1 MAGPLDIPKSDRDLN
16 RTAADKLLGPFQRFM
31 KFEAAGGVLLI
42 VCALGAMVWANSG
55 YAASYTKLF
64 YETTVRVGFG
74 EWGLEKAFIL
84 WINDLLMAVFFLLV
98 GLEIKREVLV
108 GELRSPKKAALPI
121 AAALGGMVV
130 PGAIYA
136 LVNLGEDSIGGW
148 GVPMATD
155 IAFALGVLAL
165 VGSRVPVSV
174 RIFLTSLAIVDDL
187 GALLVIAIFYTES
200 IGLDYLGKA
209 GIVLAIMMVLNVMGV
224 RKMVV
229 YLLLGVVVWYLVLK
243 SGVHATIAGVAVAL
257 TIPAKTR
264 VDQVRYS
271 SFVSSMLERF
281 NSDSK
286 TDSKSWTTS
295 KQQSAVLAIEDAGH
309 KVETPVRRLEHALIP
324 WVAFA
329 ILPVFA
335 LANAGVSLSGGG
347 AEVVAEG
354 LAEAGTE
361 TSVWAS
367 KALWGVVL
375 GLLIGKP
382 VGVFGFAFVAQKM
395 GIGVLPEGAT
405 WRHVFGAAWLSGIGF
420 TMALFIANLAF
431 EDAANLDAAKLGV
444 LGASVVA
451 GVVGLLIL
459 STGKGSAAPD
469 TVSDTAPDKR

>member
-1 MAGPLDIPKSDRDLN
+1 MAGPLDIPKSDRDLE
-16 RTAADKLLGPFQRFM
+16 RTAADKLLGPFQRLM

-108 GELRSPKKAALPI
+108 GELKSPKKAALPI
-121 AAALGGMVV
+121 AAALGGMAV
-130 PGAIYA
+130 PGTVYA

-209 GIVLAIMMVLNVMGV
+209 GIVLAIMMVLNLMGV
-224 RKMVV
+224 RRMVV

-243 SGVHATIAGVAVAL
+243 SGVHATIAGVLVAM
-257 TIPAKTR
+257 TIPARTR
-264 VDQVRYS
+264 VDQARYS
-271 SFVSSMLERF
+271 SFVGSMLERF
-281 NSDSK
+281 NQDSK
-286 TDSKSWTTS
+286 DGAKSWTTAR
-295 KQQSAVLAIEDAGH
+295 QQSAVLAIEDAGH

-335 LANAGVSLSGGG
+335 LANAGVSLSGGD
-347 AEVVAEG
+347 
-354 LAEAGTE
+354 AEAVEAVAGAGAE

-382 VGVFGFAFVAQKM
+382 VGVFGFAFVAQKL
-395 GIGVLPEGAT
+395 GIGVLPEGAN
-405 WRHVFGAAWLSGIGF
+405 WRHVFGAAWLSAIGF

-431 EDAANLDAAKLGV
+431 ADASDLDAAKLGV
-444 LGASVVA
+444 LGASVIA

-459 STGKGSAAPD
+459 ATGGKANTDSAAE
-469 TVSDTAPDKR
+469 

>member
-1 MAGPLDIPKSDRDLN
+1 MAGPLDIPKSDRDLD
-16 RTAADKLLGPFQRFM
+16 RTAAGKLLGPFQRFM
-31 KFEAAGGVLLI
+31 RFEAAGGVLLI
-42 VCALGAMVWANSG
+42 VCALAAMIWANSG

-121 AAALGGMVV
+121 AAAIGGMVV

-136 LVNLGEDSIGGW
+136 IVNMGESSISGW

-187 GALLVIAIFYTES
+187 GALMVIAIFYTES

-209 GIVLAIMMVLNVMGV
+209 GIVLAIMMALNLMGV
-224 RKMVV
+224 RRMVV
-229 YLLLGVVVWYLVLK
+229 YLLLGVIVWYLVLK
-243 SGVHATIAGVAVAL
+243 SGVHATIAGVAVAM
-257 TIPAKTR
+257 TIPARTR
-264 VDQVRYS
+264 VDQALYS
-271 SFVSSMLERF
+271 SFVKSMIERF
-281 NSDSK
+281 DSDKDSK
-286 TDSKSWTTS
+286 ADTKVWTST

-309 KVETPVRRLEHALIP
+309 KVETPVRRLEHTLIP

-335 LANAGVSLSGGG
+335 LANAGVPIGGG
-347 AEVVAEG
+347 AEVAAVDGAVGGVVEG
-354 LAEAGTE
+354 ASQ
-361 TSVWAS
+361 SVWAS

-382 VGVFGFAFVAQKM
+382 IGVFGFAWMAQKM
-395 GIGVLPEGAT
+395 GIGMLPEGST

-431 EDAANLDAAKLGV
+431 EDAGDLDAAKLGV
-444 LGASVVA
+444 LGASVIA

-459 STGKGSAAPD
+459 ATGPSKASE
-469 TVSDTAPDKR
+469 

>member
-1 MAGPLDIPKSDRDLN
+1 MAGPVDIPKSDRDLE
-16 RTAADKLLGPFQRFM
+16 RTAADRLLGPFQRFM

-42 VCALGAMVWANSG
+42 VCALGAMIWANSSQSEH
-55 YAASYTKLF
+55 YLALF

-74 EWGLEKAFIL
+74 EWGLEKALIL

-121 AAALGGMVV
+121 AAAIGGMAI

-136 LVNLGEDSIGGW
+136 LVNIGHGSMSGW

-200 IGLDYLGKA
+200 IGMDYLGKA
-209 GIVLAIMMVLNVMGV
+209 GIVLALMMVLNVMGV
-224 RKMVV
+224 RRMVV
-229 YLLLGVVVWYLVLK
+229 YLLLGVVVWYFVLK
-243 SGVHATIAGVAVAL
+243 SGVHATIAGVLVAM
-257 TIPAKTR
+257 TIPARTR
-264 VDQVRYS
+264 VDQLRYS
-271 SFVSSMLERF
+271 SFVRSMLERF
-281 NSDSK
+281 DGDSK
-286 TDSKSWTTS
+286 GEEKSWTTTR
-295 KQQSAVLAIEDAGH
+295 QQSAVLAIEDAGH
-309 KVETPVRRLEHALIP
+309 KVETPVRRLEHTLIP

-335 LANAGVSLSGGG
+335 LANAGVSIGGG
-347 AEVVAEG
+347 AVEG
-354 LAEAGTE
+354 DAGDGSLWTNR
-361 TSVWAS
+361 
-367 KALWGVVL
+367 ALWGVVL

-382 VGVFGFAFVAQKM
+382 VGVFGFAWVAQKL
-395 GIGVLPEGAT
+395 GIGMLPEGAS
-405 WRHVFGAAWLSGIGF
+405 WRHVFGAAWLSAIGF

-431 EDAANLDAAKLGV
+431 ADAADLDAAKIGV

-459 STGKGSAAPD
+459 MMGK
-469 TVSDTAPDKR
+469 TAETE

>member
-1 MAGPLDIPKSDRDLN
+1 MAGPLDIPKSDRDLE

-42 VCALGAMVWANSG
+42 VCALAAMVWANSG

-121 AAALGGMVV
+121 AAALGGMIV
-130 PGAIYA
+130 PASIYA
-136 LVNLGEDSIGGW
+136 IVNMGESSMSGW

-165 VGSRVPVSV
+165 LGSRVPISV

-209 GIVLAIMMVLNVMGV
+209 GIVLAVMMVLNVMGV
-224 RKMVV
+224 RRMVV
-229 YLLLGVVVWYLVLK
+229 YLLLGVVVWYFVLK
-243 SGVHATIAGVAVAL
+243 SGVHATIAGVAVAM

-271 SFVSSMLERF
+271 SFVASMLERF
-281 NSDSK
+281 NADSK
-286 TDSKSWTTS
+286 GETKSWTTGQ
-295 KQQSAVLAIEDAGH
+295 QQSAVLAIEDAGH
-309 KVETPVRRLEHALIP
+309 KVETPVRRLEHTLIP
-324 WVAFA
+324 WVAFL

-335 LANAGVSLSGGG
+335 LANAGVPVVGGG
-347 AEVVAEG
+347 GEAAAAIDGVVDG
-354 LAEAGTE
+354 VVQAGE
-361 TSVWAS
+361 QSMWAS

-382 VGVFGFAFVAQKM
+382 VGVFGFAFLAQKL
-395 GIGVLPEGAT
+395 GIGMLPEGAN
-405 WRHVFGAAWLSGIGF
+405 WRHVFGAAWLSAIGF

-431 EDAANLDAAKLGV
+431 EDVADLDAAKLGV

-451 GVVGLLIL
+451 AIIGLLIL
-459 STGKGSAAPD
+459 ATGKKPAA
-469 TVSDTAPDKR
+469 S